1 MSVITEITNGTF
13 QKIDVMI
20 REFGVLFAF
29 LFIGEAIVYFTGIP
43 VPSSIIG
50 MILLTVSLSLGIVKL
65 RWVDRVAT
73 FLVHNLGFFF
83 VPAGIGLMRCMGL
96 VADEWIPIVG
106 ASIGSTA
113 VIIAVTGWVHQI
125 VRRFLSHRN
134 IESGNVE

>member
-1 MSVITEITNGTF
+1 
-13 QKIDVMI
+13 MI

-106 ASIGSTA
+106 ASVGSTA

-134 IESGNVE
+134 VEPRSAE

>member
-1 MSVITEITNGTF
+1 MITEITNGTF